1 MSVHYPNQIT
11 VDGRDITFYNVDN
24 DVYGKPRYVVHFS
37 SLEVE
42 LEDYG
47 RIKGL
52 TKYRAKWFGGG
63 YVFTSFNIAQ
73 DLQRMLNIV
82 DEYYKAREER
92 ANG

>member
-1 MSVHYPNQIT
+1 MSIHYPNQIT
-11 VDGRDITFYNVDN
+11 VDGRDIAFYNVDN

-37 SLEVE
+37 ALGVE

-73 DLQRMLNIV
+73 DLQRLLNIV
-82 DEYYKAREER
+82 DEYYKGREVE
-92 ANG
+92 